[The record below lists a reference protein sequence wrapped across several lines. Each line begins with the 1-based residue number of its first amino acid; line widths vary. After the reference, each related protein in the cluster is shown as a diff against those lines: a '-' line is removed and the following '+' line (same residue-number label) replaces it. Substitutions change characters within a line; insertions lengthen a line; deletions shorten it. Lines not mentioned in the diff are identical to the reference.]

1 MKLYDVPRETYVR
14 VLEDVYVPPGC
25 PPIPAGETVFF
36 DHIDGMY
43 SFCMDKKKEHIL
55 HLAAYTE
62 VEIIENIELA
72 EDGVQG
78 VQE

>member
-1 MKLYDVPRETYVR
+1 
-14 VLEDVYVPPGC
+14 
-25 PPIPAGETVFF
+25 
-36 DHIDGMY
+36 
-43 SFCMDKKKEHIL
+43 MDKKKEHIL

>member
-14 VLEDVYVPPGC
+14 VLEEVKVPVGC
-25 PPIPAGETVFF
+25 EPILTGSIIFF

-43 SFCMDKKKEHIL
+43 SFCMDKKKQYIL
-55 HLAAYTE
+55 HMAAWTE
-62 VEIIENIELA
+62 VEIVENVELV
-72 EDGVQG
+72 EDELPR